1 MWQINHFVESSEDK
15 SRVEVKEL
23 LKYIL
28 HEPASEKEYPN
39 GIRDKGRAGEKLE
52 HFLNHPKAKKAS
64 LTEAEV

>member
-1 MWQINHFVESSEDK
+1 M
-15 SRVEVKEL
+15 EVKEL